1 VNGSADRLADGQPAA
16 RVLVVED
23 EPAFAEI
30 VVLWLERHGWR
41 ATVAADGPSALRLWE
56 ATRPD
61 LVLLDLGLP
70 GIDGWQVLEHIRA
83 ESTVPVLLV
92 TARGSDLDK
101 VRGLGVGADDYITKP
116 VSFPELIARV
126 RAALRR
132 SREWNHGGDRP
143 EIRSGGLVIDEL
155 GHRVLVD
162 GRPVHLTQTEYRLLR
177 HLAGRPDEVISH
189 AELLTE
195 VWGPG
200 YRDDVHVLQVTMR
213 NLRAKLA
220 SAAPGH
226 PFISTVY
233 GEGYRFG
240 PPDADIS
247 AG

>member
-1 VNGSADRLADGQPAA
+1 MSGPEPALDAPPAA
-16 RVLVVED
+16 RILVVED

-30 VVLWLERHGWR
+30 VLLWLERHGWR
-41 ATVAADGPSALRLWE
+41 TSIAPDGPTALHLWE
-56 ATRPD
+56 AERPD

-70 GIDGWQVLEHIRA
+70 GIDGWQVLERIRS

-92 TARGSDLDK
+92 TARSGDLDK

-132 SREWNHGGDRP
+132 SQDWNHGADRP
-143 EIRSGGLVIDEL
+143 EVRAPGLVIDVR
-155 GHRVLVD
+155 GHRVLAE
-162 GRPVHLTQTEYRLLR
+162 GHPVHLTQTEYRLLR
-177 HLAGRPDEVISH
+177 YLAERHDEVVSH

-220 SAAPGH
+220 AAVPDRRY
-226 PFISTVY
+226 ISTVY

-240 PPDADIS
+240 PPDEAVTT
-247 AG
+247 G